1 MFLKLFVILSCQ
13 IHPIS
18 WTHRVWDHR
27 FVPESKG
34 RLQLETVLWMQS
46 LSRPRINDA
55 SFFILP
61 PAQLIIEGPFQRFP
75 LCSFD

>member
-1 MFLKLFVILSCQ
+1 MFLTLFVILSCQ
-13 IHPIS
+13 IHPVS
-18 WTHRVWDHR
+18 LTHRVWNHR

-34 RLQLETVLWMQS
+34 RLHLETVLWMQS

-55 SFFILP
+55 FFFSLP
-61 PAQLIIEGPFQRFP
+61 PAQPIIERSFQRSP